1 MENKMN
7 KYFRTLIITFLVIS
21 LSSPLFSEG
30 DVTGASAGEYV
41 KVGAAG
47 AQFLKIGIGARANA
61 MGGAYTAVCNDL
73 TSMYWNPAGLADI
86 KTIAANFSYT
96 QWFAGFGLNYGA
108 ISLPLG
114 ENFTSALYALSF
126 SSDRIKLTT
135 MDRQEGLGSYL
146 WSDVAVGA
154 TLAGYL
160 TDQFS
165 FGVTFK
171 YIQTAFTGL
180 SASGIAFDIGTMY
193 NTGIQ
198 GIKLGFSINNLGTE
212 QKFSGQ
218 DLQATKKL
226 IEQANASP
234 LDVQYLSN
242 SYTIPLAFR
251 AGATTDIMND
261 EENKLLAE
269 IDFIAMSD
277 VSEQFAIGA
286 EYTWNNLLSVRGGY
300 LIGQDQLG
308 LSGGV
313 GVNYIGGGFKGQI
326 DYSINPTRNFGLV
339 NRISVGLTL
348 D

>member
-1 MENKMN
+1 MEFNMN
-7 KYFRTLIITFLVIS
+7 KYLKTLIIAILVIT
-21 LSSPLFSEG
+21 LSFPLYSEG
-30 DVTGASAGEYV
+30 DVAGASKGEYV

-61 MGGAYTAVCNDL
+61 MGGAYSAICNDL

-126 SSDRIKLTT
+126 SSDRIKMTT
-135 MDRQEGLGSYL
+135 MEKQEGVGSYT

-165 FGVTFK
+165 FGFTFK

-212 QKFSGQ
+212 QKFSGV
-218 DLQATKKL
+218 DLQSTRRL
-226 IEQANASP
+226 IEQASASP
-234 LDVQYLSN
+234 IDVQYLSN

-251 AGATTDIMND
+251 AGATSDIINN
-261 EENKLLAE
+261 EEKRLLAE

-277 VSEQFAIGA
+277 VAEQFAIGA
-286 EYTWNNLLSVRGGY
+286 EYTWNNLLSIRGGY
-300 LIGQDQLG
+300 MIGQDQLG

-313 GVNYIGGGFKGQI
+313 GINYIGGGFKGQI
-326 DYSINPTRNFGLV
+326 DYSINPTKNFGLV
-339 NRISVGLTL
+339 NRLSIGLSL

>member
-1 MENKMN
+1 MN

>member
-1 MENKMN
+1 MN
-7 KYFRTLIITFLVIS
+7 KYFKLMIITFLVIS
-21 LSSPLFSEG
+21 LSSPVFSEG
-30 DVTGASAGEYV
+30 DVSGASKGQYQ

-61 MGGAYTAVCNDL
+61 MGGAYSAVCNDL

-86 KTIAANFSYT
+86 KSIAANFSYT

-114 ENFTSALYALSF
+114 EHFTSALYAMSF
-126 SSDRIKLTT
+126 SSDRIKMTT
-135 MDRQEGLGSYL
+135 MEQQEGSGSYT

-154 TLAGYL
+154 TFAGYL

-226 IEQANASP
+226 IEQSNASP
-234 LDVQYLSN
+234 LDVQYLSS

-251 AGATTDIMND
+251 AGATTDIIND
-261 EENKLLAE
+261 ENNRLLAE
-269 IDFIAMSD
+269 VDFIAMSD
-277 VSEQFAIGA
+277 VSEQCAIGA
-286 EYTWNNLLSVRGGY
+286 EYTWNNLLSIRGGY
-300 LIGQDQLG
+300 LIGQYQFG
-308 LSGGV
+308 LSGGF

-326 DYSINPTRNFGLV
+326 DYSINPTRNVGLV
-339 NRISVGLTL
+339 NRISIALTL

>member
-1 MENKMN
+1 
-7 KYFRTLIITFLVIS
+7 
-21 LSSPLFSEG
+21 
-30 DVTGASAGEYV
+30 
-41 KVGAAG
+41 
-47 AQFLKIGIGARANA
+47 
-61 MGGAYTAVCNDL
+61 
-73 TSMYWNPAGLADI
+73 
-86 KTIAANFSYT
+86 
-96 QWFAGFGLNYGA
+96 
-108 ISLPLG
+108 
-114 ENFTSALYALSF
+114 
-126 SSDRIKLTT
+126 

>member
-1 MENKMN
+1 MN
-7 KYFRTLIITFLVIS
+7 KYLRMMIITFLVIS
-21 LSSPLFSEG
+21 LSSPVFSEG
-30 DVTGASAGEYV
+30 DVSGASGGKYV

-61 MGGAYTAVCNDL
+61 MGGAYSAVCNDL

-86 KTIAANFSYT
+86 KAIGANFSYT

-108 ISLPLG
+108 IALPIG
-114 ENFTSALYALSF
+114 ENFTTAFYALSF

-135 MDRQEGLGSYL
+135 MDQQNGLGSYT
-146 WSDVAVGA
+146 WSDIAVGA

-165 FGVTFK
+165 FGFTFK

-180 SASGIAFDIGTMY
+180 NASGIAFDIGTMY

-218 DLQATKKL
+218 DLQTTKKL
-226 IEQANASP
+226 IEQAYASP
-234 LDVQYLSN
+234 IDAQYLAN

-251 AGATTDIMND
+251 AGATTDIISD
-261 EENKLLAE
+261 EDNRLLAE

-277 VSEQFAIGA
+277 VSEQFALGA
-286 EYTWNNLLSVRGGY
+286 EYTWNNLLSIRGGY

-339 NRISVGLTL
+339 NRISIGMAL
-348 D
+348 